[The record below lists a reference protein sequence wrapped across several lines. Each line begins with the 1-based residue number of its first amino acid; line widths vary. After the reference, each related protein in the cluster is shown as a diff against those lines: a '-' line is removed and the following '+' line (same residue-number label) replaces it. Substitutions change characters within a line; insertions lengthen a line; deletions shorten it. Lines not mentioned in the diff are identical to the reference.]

1 MSPRRLAAF
10 ALGAMLLVAS
20 PAVRAVPLPAPVL
33 AEAGPLRLSGEG
45 EMRWFGLKIY
55 DAALWT
61 AGAAGAS
68 DPAPHALA
76 IRYARAIPASRLVET
91 SVDEIRRLGERDEQR
106 LSRWRALL
114 SAALPSVAPGDTLV
128 GLHRPGRD
136 ALFWHQGRLTA
147 RIDDADLARAFFA
160 IWLDERTLDPGLR
173 TRLLG
178 GGGGR

>member
-1 MSPRRLAAF
+1 MSRPRLAAL
-10 ALGAMLLVAS
+10 ALGAVLLGA
-20 PAVRAVPLPAPVL
+20 ARGALAVPLPAPVH

-61 AGAAGAS
+61 AGSPDA
-68 DPAPHALA
+68 APHALA

-114 SAALPSVAPGDTLV
+114 AAALPSVSPGDTLV

-173 TRLLG
+173 ARLLG
-178 GGGGR
+178 GGSAR